1 MHRILILLLLFSTA
15 LKANAQFKIVGQIRF
30 EGKNL
35 TGATVKLNRA
45 KTYKLTQ
52 SDGFGRYIFE
62 NLSLGEYSIEI
73 SSVQSKK
80 AKISVLLKADT
91 LIITEIKSI
100 SNNLQE
106 VQVNAKKRL
115 IEKKVDRTIYNV
127 ENSIAAVGTDVLE
140 LLMKVPGVRVV
151 NDKVSLV
158 GKGGVNI
165 MVNDKLIQLSEDE
178 LSNYLKSISSDNIA
192 KVEVITNPP
201 ARYDAQ
207 GNNGLINIVLKKNN
221 TKGFKGSANINYI
234 QASHPTFATGGN
246 LSFKK
251 DKLTVFSNFNIRKG
265 SLVPFEQ
272 STVFYPSQT
281 WNVVN
286 KDRNFRTV
294 PSAQLG
300 VDYQL
305 TKKTITGFSYSGGL
319 TDFHSTENIK
329 TTIFNSVGGIDSVL
343 NSDANAKIKSNYNT
357 IGFYLKHTLDSTGK
371 QFIITGD
378 WFKYIDDKNRFFN
391 NRSYSGNGQYIAN
404 SLAEYLSESNQ
415 NINLYTLKADVDL
428 PYKAFNIALGAK
440 ISFIQNESGLAFYQK
455 NGDIYQP
462 DLNQL
467 NQFEYHENTQALY
480 LNFNKKTN
488 KFDFQ
493 FGLRG
498 EYTQLNGISSNQK
511 NRSEYFR
518 LFPTGFITYKLNENS
533 VFSANY
539 GRRISRPAY
548 KKLNPF
554 RWYSNQFVYSEGNPF
569 LQPSYSDN
577 IEFSHTYKGVFTATL
592 SFNKTTDGY
601 NDVNFVD
608 ENSNSQVLKPVN
620 FIEGYNYQISNSIII
635 NDLKW
640 LQSINQIDVFYNL
653 SKSNLPETVDDLS
666 GFGAYFST
674 TNQFTINQ
682 KKTFFGDVNFWY
694 QFPVVDGLNHNKAQS
709 NLDLGLKTLMLN
721 KKIQMAINVTD
732 VLKTNKFRYSSLIN
746 NISQTYNNYYDN
758 RQLRL
763 SVRYNFGNDKIK
775 QTERKA
781 GNEEERRRSN

>member
-694 QFPVVDGLNHNKAQS
+694 QFPAVDGLNHNKAQS

>member
-1 MHRILILLLLFSTA
+1 MHRILILVLLFSIA

-35 TGATVKLNRA
+35 TEATVKLNGA
-45 KTYKLTQ
+45 KTSKLTQ
-52 SDGFGRYIFE
+52 SDSSGKYIFE
-62 NLSLGEYSIEI
+62 NLSPGQYSIEI
-73 SSVQSKK
+73 SSIQSEKT
-80 AKISVLLKADT
+80 KISVLLKADT
-91 LIITEIKSI
+91 LIKTEIKSV
-100 SNNLQE
+100 SNHLQE

-127 ENSIAAVGTDVLE
+127 ENSIAAVGTDALE
-140 LLMKVPGVRVV
+140 LLTKVPGVRVI

-158 GKGGVNI
+158 GKGSVNV
-165 MVNDKLIQLSEDE
+165 MVNDRLIQLSEDE
-178 LSNYLKSISSDNIA
+178 LSNYLKSISSDNIT

-221 TKGFKGSANINYI
+221 TEGFKGSANINYI

-272 STVFYPSQT
+272 SNVFYPSQT

-319 TDFHSTENIK
+319 TNFHSTENIK

-357 IGFYLKHTLDSTGK
+357 LSFYLKHTLDSAGK

-391 NRSYSGNGQYIAN
+391 NRSYSGNGEYIAN

-415 NINLYTLKADVDL
+415 NINLYTLKADLDL

-440 ISFIQNESGLAFYQK
+440 INFIQNESGLAFYQK

-480 LNFNKKTN
+480 LNFKKKTK

-493 FGLRG
+493 LGLRG
-498 EYTQLNGISSNQK
+498 EYTQLNGISFNQN
-511 NRSEYFR
+511 NRSRYFQ
-518 LFPTGFITYKLNENS
+518 LFPTGFVTYKLNENS
-533 VFSANY
+533 VFSVNY
-539 GRRISRPAY
+539 GRRINRPAY

-554 RWYSNQFVYSEGNPF
+554 RWYSNQFVYAEGNPF
-569 LQPSYSDN
+569 LQPSYSN
-577 IEFSHTYKGVFTATL
+577 NVELSHIYKSVFTTTL
-592 SFNKTTDGY
+592 SFNKITDGY

-608 ENSNSQVLKPVN
+608 ANSNSQVLKPVN
-620 FIEGYNYQISNSIII
+620 FIKGYNYQISNSLIV

-640 LQSINQIDVFYNL
+640 LQSINQIDFFYNL

-674 TNQFTINQ
+674 TNQFTINK

-694 QFPVVDGLNHNKAQS
+694 QLPTLDGLNHNKAQY

-721 KKIQMAINVTD
+721 RKVQMAINVTD
-732 VLKTNKFRYSSLIN
+732 VLKANRFRYNSLIN
-746 NISQTYNNYYDN
+746 NINQTYNNYYDN

-763 SVRYNFGNDKIK
+763 SVRYNFGNEKVK

>member
-1 MHRILILLLLFSTA
+1 MHRILVLLLLFVIP
-15 LKANAQFKIVGQIRF
+15 LKANAQYKIVGQLSFGDR
-30 EGKNL
+30 NL
-35 TGATVKLNRA
+35 TEFTVKLIGTKTNR
-45 KTYKLTQ
+45 LTQ
-52 SDGFGRYIFE
+52 SDSTGKYVFQ
-62 NLSLGEYSIEI
+62 NLASGPYTLEI
-73 SSVQSKK
+73 SSIQSEKL
-80 AKISVLLKADT
+80 KISFLLKADT
-91 LIITEIKSI
+91 LITSAIISV

-106 VQVNAKKRL
+106 IQIDAKKRL
-115 IEKKVDRTIYNV
+115 IEKKVDRTIYNA
-127 ENSIAAVGTDVLE
+127 ENSIASIGTDALE
-140 LLMKVPGVRVV
+140 LLTKVPGVRVM

-158 GKGGVNI
+158 GKGGVNV
-165 MVNDKLIQLSEDE
+165 MVNDKLIQLSDDE
-178 LSNYLKSISSDNIA
+178 LSNYLKSISSDNIS

-221 TKGFKGSANINYI
+221 AEGFRGSGNINYI

-251 DKLTVFSNFNIRKG
+251 DKILIYTNFNIREG
-265 SLVPFEQ
+265 SLVPYEQ
-272 STVFYPSQT
+272 SNVFYPVQT
-281 WNVVN
+281 WNIIN

-305 TKKTITGFSYSGGL
+305 TKKTVIGFSYSGG
-319 TDFHSTENIK
+319 STNFYSIENIK
-329 TTIFNSVGGIDSVL
+329 TTIFNSIGDIDSIL

-357 IGFYLKHTLDSTGK
+357 ASFYLKHNLDSNGK
-371 QFIITGD
+371 QFLVTAD

-391 NRSYSGNGQYIAN
+391 NTSYSGNGQNIAN

-415 NINLYTLKADVDL
+415 NVNLYTLKADVDL
-428 PYKAFNIALGAK
+428 PYKAFVLSLGAK
-440 ISFIQNESGLAFYQK
+440 ISFIKNESGLAFYK
-455 NGDIYQP
+455 KLDNIYQS

-467 NQFEYHENTQALY
+467 NQFEYQESTQALY
-480 LNFNKKTN
+480 VNFSKKTK

-498 EYTQLNGISSNQK
+498 EYTQLNGISFNQN
-511 NRSEYFR
+511 NRNQYFQ

-539 GRRISRPAY
+539 GRRINRPAY

-554 RWYSNQFVYSEGNPF
+554 RWYSNQFVYAEGNPF
-569 LQPSYSDN
+569 LQPSYSN
-577 IEFSHTYKGVFTATL
+577 NVELSHTYKGVLISTL
-592 SFNKTTDGY
+592 SLNKITDGY

-608 ENSNSQVLKPVN
+608 ENATSQVLKPVN
-620 FIEGYNYQISNSIII
+620 FIKGYNYQLSNSIVI

-640 LQSINQIDVFYNL
+640 LQSVNQIDLFYNL
-653 SKSNLPETVDDLS
+653 SKSNLPQTISNLS

-674 TNQFTINQ
+674 SNQFTLN
-682 KKTFFGDVNFWY
+682 KKRTFYGDVNFWY
-694 QFPVVDGLNHNKAQS
+694 QFPTVDGLNKNKAQS
-709 NLDLGLKTLMLN
+709 NMDLGSKTLMWNRKLQIAVN
-721 KKIQMAINVTD
+721 FTD
-732 VLKTNKFRYSSLIN
+732 VLKTNKFRYSSVIN
-746 NISQTYNNYYDN
+746 NIVQTYNNYYDN

-763 SVRYNFGNDKIK
+763 SVRYNFGNEKIK

-781 GNEEERRRSN
+781 GNEEERSRSN